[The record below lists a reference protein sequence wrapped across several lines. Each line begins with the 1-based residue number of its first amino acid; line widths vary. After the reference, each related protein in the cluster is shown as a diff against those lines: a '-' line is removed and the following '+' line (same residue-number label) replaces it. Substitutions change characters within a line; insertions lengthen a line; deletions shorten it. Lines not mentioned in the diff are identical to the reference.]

1 MSSRFTSGSSSL
13 ACAHVQASFCLPFQ
27 QAFLLPLGFPA
38 QLTCAIS
45 ISSFFKLWKSSFN
58 PLLITGPVLQKV
70 ACNLLIL
77 KSSWKFSIFFLCD
90 LCMVIVMVS
99 HASLVKSFSFGCR
112 PTLSCYFPSTFQII
126 LYLFFTGY
134 SVFPSHLGLVFPRIV
149 VFYFFSCLQFIASTF
164 FFFLSDFIH
173 PSGFQLESIWW
184 WLWRKLRCNFSP
196 EFSLTS
202 LFILWTHTVEFSTDN
217 LKHHMLKM
225 TWLKSHSYPAPPNN
239 NNLII
244 FLYSLYGW
252 KNLVYLQFLSLST
265 TALCSHNN
273 NY

>member
-1 MSSRFTSGSSSL
+1 MRSLYGDCNGQPCLLGEKLFLWLPSHSLVIFLLLFRSFYISSSL
-13 ACAHVQASFCLPFQ
+13 D
-27 QAFLLPLGFPA
+27 
-38 QLTCAIS
+38 
-45 ISSFFKLWKSSFN
+45 
-58 PLLITGPVLQKV
+58 
-70 ACNLLIL
+70 IL
-77 KSSWKFSIFFLCD
+77 F
-90 LCMVIVMVS
+90 
-99 HASLVKSFSFGCR
+99 
-112 PTLSCYFPSTFQII
+112 
-126 LYLFFTGY
+126 
-134 SVFPSHLGLVFPRIV
+134 FPSHLGLVFPRIV
-149 VFYFFSCLQFIASTF
+149 VFLFLFLSSVYCIYF

>member
-70 ACNLLIL
+70 ARNLLIL

-112 PTLSCYFPSTFQII
+112 PTL
-126 LYLFFTGY
+126 LLF
-134 SVFPSHLGLVFPRIV
+134 S
-149 VFYFFSCLQFIASTF
+149 FYFSDHSISLLHWIFCFSISFGISVPRDCGFLFLFLSSVYCIYF

-265 TALCSHNN
+265 TVLCSHNN